1 MKRTGRRSVMEY
13 KIKIENE
20 IYSVQVESLG
30 DHLYRVSFANR
41 SRLIDV
47 LEVSDNLYSMI
58 CDGRSYEVDLI
69 EEEDIYEA
77 SIKGRSYSAEILR
90 PDSMALIPEE
100 EKEAVA
106 MPEEEVLTSPLACK
120 VIKVMVKEGETVEAD
135 QVLVII
141 EAMKME
147 MPISS
152 TVRGKVKEI
161 LVREGQDADKG
172 TDLLILTIV

>member
-1 MKRTGRRSVMEY
+1 MEY

-20 IYSVQVESLG
+20 VYSVQVEPLG
-30 DHLYRVSFANR
+30 GHLYRVSFADR
-41 SRLIDV
+41 TRLIDV

-58 CDGRSYEVDLI
+58 CDGRSYEVDLV
-69 EEEDIYEA
+69 EEGDIYEA

-90 PDSMALIPEE
+90 PGRMALLPEE

-106 MPEEEVLTSPLACK
+106 MPAEEVLTSPLTCK
-120 VIKVMVKEGETVEAD
+120 VIKILVKEGEAVEAD

-152 TVRGKVKEI
+152 AIRGIVKEI
-161 LVREGQDADKG
+161 LVREGQDVDKG
-172 TDLLILTIV
+172 ADLIILAIT

>member
-1 MKRTGRRSVMEY
+1 MEY
-13 KIKIENE
+13 RIKIENE
-20 IYSVQVESLG
+20 IYSVQVEPLG
-30 DHLYRVSFANR
+30 GHLYRVSFADR
-41 SRLIDV
+41 ARLIDV

-69 EEEDIYEA
+69 DEGDIYEA

-90 PDSMALIPEE
+90 PDRMALLPEE

-106 MPEEEVLTSPLACK
+106 MPEEEVLTSPLTCK
-120 VIKVMVKEGETVEAD
+120 VIKVLVKEGEAVEAD

-152 TVRGKVKEI
+152 TTRGKVKEI

-172 TDLLILTIV
+172 TDLLILTIA

>member
-1 MKRTGRRSVMEY
+1 MEY
-13 KIKIENE
+13 KIRIENE
-20 IYSVQVESLG
+20 IYSVQVEPLEG
-30 DHLYRVSFANR
+30 RLYRVSFADR
-41 SRLIDV
+41 ARLIDV

-58 CDGRSYEVDLI
+58 CDGKSYEVDLV

-90 PDSMALIPEE
+90 PGRMALLPEE
-100 EKEAVA
+100 EKEAIA

-120 VIKVMVKEGETVEAD
+120 VIKVLVKEGESVEPD

-152 TVRGKVKEI
+152 TTRGKVKGI

-172 TDLLILTIV
+172 TDLIILAIT

>member
-1 MKRTGRRSVMEY
+1 MEY
-13 KIKIENE
+13 KIKIENG
-20 IYSVQVESLG
+20 ICSVQVEPLG
-30 DHLYRVSFANR
+30 DHLYRVSFMDRAHLVN
-41 SRLIDV
+41 V

-58 CDGRSYEVDLI
+58 CDGKSYEVDLM
-69 EEEDIYEA
+69 EEGDTYEA

-90 PDSMALIPEE
+90 PGRMALLPEE
-100 EKEAVA
+100 EKETVA
-106 MPEEEVLTSPLACK
+106 MPEEEVLTSPLTCK
-120 VIKVMVKEGETVEAD
+120 VIKVLVKEGEAVEAD

-152 TVRGKVKEI
+152 TTRGKVKEI

-172 TDLLILTIV
+172 TDLLILTIT

>member
-1 MKRTGRRSVMEY
+1 MEY

-20 IYSVQVESLG
+20 IYCVQVEPLG
-30 DHLYRVSFANR
+30 DRLYRVSFADR
-41 SRLIDV
+41 TRLVDV
-47 LEVSDNLYSMI
+47 LEVSDNPYSMI
-58 CDGRSYEVDLI
+58 CDGRAYEVDLI
-69 EEEDIYEA
+69 EEGDIYEA

-90 PDSMALIPEE
+90 PGRITVLPEE

-120 VIKVMVKEGETVEAD
+120 VIKVLAKEGETVEAD

-152 TVRGKVKEI
+152 TSRGKVKEI
-161 LVREGQDADKG
+161 LVREGQDVDKG
-172 TDLLILTIV
+172 TDLLILAIA

>member
-1 MKRTGRRSVMEY
+1 MVMEY
-13 KIKIENE
+13 KIKIENG
-20 IYSVQVESLG
+20 IYSVQVEPLG
-30 DHLYRVSFANR
+30 DHLYRVSCADR
-41 SRLIDV
+41 TRLIDV

-69 EEEDIYEA
+69 DEGDIYEA
-77 SIKGRSYSAEILR
+77 SIKGRSYSAEVLR
-90 PDSMALIPEE
+90 PGRMALLPEE

-106 MPEEEVLTSPLACK
+106 VPEEEVLTSPLACK
-120 VIKVMVKEGETVEAD
+120 VIKVLVKEGEAVEAD

-152 TVRGKVKEI
+152 TMRGKVKEI

-172 TDLLILTIV
+172 TDLLILTIA